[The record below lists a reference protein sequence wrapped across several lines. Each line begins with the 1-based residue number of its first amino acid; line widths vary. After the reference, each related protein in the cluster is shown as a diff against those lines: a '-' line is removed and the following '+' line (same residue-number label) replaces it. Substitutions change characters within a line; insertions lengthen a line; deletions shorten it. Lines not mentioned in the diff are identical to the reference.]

1 MTTLWHT
8 HSIIIITI
16 THSLTHL
23 LTHSHIRSIYHHLF
37 LTYPHN
43 SPIPLPPPLSLPPP
57 FVQTWSQRID
67 RVLFCF
73 HDRGTERSRWMSWAA
88 HNCTVC
94 DYCNE
99 SLPLRELWFHYTQY
113 RYVFSPYGNGFDCF
127 RSFEIL
133 LLGAIPVFHYF
144 PGVLAYEQTGLKA
157 VYVTRETD
165 VNNTS
170 LAAWNQ
176 LHPTGQGPLNL
187 LTREHWA
194 RRAFQN
200 ITLPPH
206 NITDTDSV
214 TNNST
219 DSPMHNTTSSPVF
232 NRNGVLLP
240 NVTLMDEQPW
250 NSFR

>member
-8 HSIIIITI
+8 HSITQSPSL
-16 THSLTHL
+16 THSLTQS
-23 LTHSHIRSIYHHLF
+23 LTHSL
-37 LTYPHN
+37 N
-43 SPIPLPPPLSLPPP
+43 LPPSLPHIPSQSPP
-57 FVQTWSQRID
+57 PPSILQTWSQRLD

-144 PGVLAYEQTGLKA
+144 PGALAYEQTGLKA
-157 VYVTRETD
+157 VYVTKEDD
-165 VNNTS
+165 VNHTS

-206 NITDTDSV
+206 NITDNDSV

-219 DSPMHNTTSSPVF
+219 DSPMHNTTGSPVV
-232 NRNGVLLP
+232 NRNGVPLP